1 MKNRFMLIIGLI
13 TLCFNVSAKCQY
25 SVPDSIK
32 VVTLLH
38 QGKRLNAGINLMIYY
53 ARQLKGIPYVAR
65 TLEENDK
72 ETLIINLHQLDCTT
86 YVENVLAL
94 TLCAKHAQFTF
105 EDFCNW
111 LQKIRYKNGAIA
123 YTNRLHYFSEWIAD
137 NTAMGFVEE
146 TQSPTP
152 PFSHIQTLR
161 INYMSTH
168 PKKYPML
175 VRHPEWIKEIAKM
188 ENQLNGKK
196 YHYIPKSSISN
207 TSVYRKT
214 IHNGDI
220 IAITTNKEGLD
231 TSHIGI
237 AIWHKDGLHMLN
249 ASRIRHQVIEEP
261 MTLKTYMAKQPSQT
275 GIRIIR
281 VK

>member
-1 MKNRFMLIIGLI
+1 MKNKLILIIVLI
-13 TLCFNVSAKCQY
+13 TLCLNISAKCQY
-25 SVPDSIK
+25 SVADSIK
-32 VVTLLH
+32 VVKLLH
-38 QGKRLNAGINLMIYY
+38 QGKQLNAGTNLMIYF

-65 TLEENDK
+65 TLEGNDK
-72 ETLIINLHQLDCTT
+72 ETLIVNLHQLDCTT

-94 TLCAKHAQFTF
+94 ALCVKHAQYNFK
-105 EDFCNW
+105 DFCYW
-111 LQKIRYKNGAIA
+111 LQKIRYKNGVIA

-137 NTAMGFVEE
+137 NTRMGFVEE
-146 TQSPTP
+146 IQSPTP
-152 PFSHIQTLR
+152 PFTHTQVLR

-168 PKKYPML
+168 SDKYPML

-188 ENQLNGKK
+188 ENQLNGKR

-207 TSVYRKT
+207 TSVYRKA

-237 AIWHKDGLHMLN
+237 AVWHKDGLHMLN
-249 ASRIRHQVIEEP
+249 ASQIRHQVVEEP
-261 MTLKTYMAKQPSQT
+261 MALKTYMAQHPSQT

-281 VK
+281 TK